1 MKNLGY
7 ILVAIGFVIM
17 GIALPNLLKNMPPLS
32 MFFSGFIPSFLGFIV
47 VPSLPIFIGIAL
59 IKRASGS
66 QTLKQV
72 VESSRSY
79 VNPVQ
84 IAMPLQVRAPI
95 SNPISNTTQ
104 APNQLIE
111 QHATDQVAFANVTT
125 PAQSVNQIL
134 TPAPLTLDMST
145 EEDFWATALNELET
159 GQRRPGV
166 WAKAFAEC
174 DGDETKSK
182 VAYLKARV
190 LQLTEA
196 AKAMAAQQEAD
207 HLEAIEI
214 TRRAASA
221 IEQETKRLESIERVK
236 QGAAKLAAA
245 QDAALL
251 EAALDGNWSAAKS
264 LLESGVKPTRWN
276 EAGKSLLD
284 IATLRKDTGMISL
297 LRSYGAT

>member
-7 ILVAIGFVIM
+7 ILVALGFVIM
-17 GIALPNLLKNMPPLS
+17 GIALPNFLKNMPPLS

-182 VAYLKARV
+182 VAYLKAR
-190 LQLTEA
+190 LQQL
-196 AKAMAAQQEAD
+196 
-207 HLEAIEI
+207 I
-214 TRRAASA
+214 
-221 IEQETKRLESIERVK
+221 
-236 QGAAKLAAA
+236 
-245 QDAALL
+245 DAALGQESQREMQQHQLAVEAFNL
-251 EAALDGNWSAAKS
+251 EKELPELADRIPDGYVPIVRHDWHGIMVRQHCKWGLCCGDFSSTAI
-264 LLESGVKPTRWN
+264 LQRW
-276 EAGKSLLD
+276 
-284 IATLRKDTGMISL
+284 
-297 LRSYGAT
+297 